1 MRAPVHSRNGTNLV
15 CMAIKSTSISEEH
28 PELTELYSAIM
39 DNYYGLGAT
48 PRTALEG
55 VADDL
60 KHGRL
65 TSAEALDTLSCT
77 IEEMLTTIAYIV
89 EHLAQFASN
98 EMVAGYGRGV

>member
-1 MRAPVHSRNGTNLV
+1 MTT
-15 CMAIKSTSISEEH
+15 ITTSISKEH
-28 PELTELYSAIM
+28 PELTELYSAII

-55 VADDL
+55 IADDL
-60 KHGRL
+60 KHSRL

-77 IEEMLTTIAYIV
+77 MEEMLTTIAYIV
-89 EHLAQFASN
+89 EYLAQFASN